1 MVYFVLLCMAY
12 AGAFYYFEPL
22 KEMNGN
28 NDKFKFE
35 IKKAHEMKERLA
47 DVKGID
53 EIKSEIDD
61 LIKQIKNS
69 GDYISKGARLCRGVL
84 LSGGPGTGKTLLA
97 RAIAG
102 ESDVN
107 FIYCTG
113 SNFDEMFVGMGA
125 KRVRELFA
133 EARKN
138 TPCIIFIDEIDSL
151 MSASRRYGSEHSS
164 SRGTINQMLAE
175 MDGFEKHEDIIVI
188 GATNHEKD
196 LDPAAVRPGRFDK
209 KIHVPKPDVN
219 GRKDIFELYL
229 DKIEKD
235 DTVEAKKLGTLTPG
249 FTGAEI

>member
-1 MVYFVLLCMAY
+1 MDSNKIKKGLGRGLSSLIGETKV
-12 AGAFYYFEPL
+12 ETL
-22 KEMNGN
+22 KNQLSISDLIPNKYQPRKIFDEDNLNDLTNSIKERGILQPIIVRKSN
-28 NDKFKFE
+28 DDKFKFE
-35 IKKAHEMKERLA
+35 IKKAHEMKERLS

-53 EIKSEIDD
+53 EIKNEIDD

-69 GDYISKGARLCRGVL
+69 SDYLSKGARLCRGVL

-125 KRVRELFA
+125 KRVRELFV

-164 SRGTINQMLAE
+164 SRGTIN
-175 MDGFEKHEDIIVI
+175 
-188 GATNHEKD
+188 
-196 LDPAAVRPGRFDK
+196 
-209 KIHVPKPDVN
+209 
-219 GRKDIFELYL
+219 
-229 DKIEKD
+229 
-235 DTVEAKKLGTLTPG
+235 
-249 FTGAEI
+249 